1 MFWQYENGKL
11 LNLNAVDFI
20 YLDPLPR
27 NGEYHVMA
35 SRRGGEP
42 VDLFSSKD
50 AELVER
56 VLLNI
61 TNGLEHEGLL
71 IRETHMKTL

>member
-1 MFWQYENGKL
+1 MFWQYEDGKL
-11 LNLNAVDFI
+11 LNLNSVDFI
-20 YLDPLPR
+20 YFDPLPR

-35 SRRGGEP
+35 SRRGEKS
-42 VDLFSSKD
+42 VDLFSSED
-50 AELVER
+50 AELVKR
-56 VLLNI
+56 ILLNI

>member
-20 YLDPLPR
+20 HLDPLPR

-35 SRRGGEP
+35 SRRGEKS
-42 VDLFSSKD
+42 VDLFSSED
-50 AELVER
+50 AEPVKR

-71 IRETHMKTL
+71 IREPHMKIL